1 MINDNVKVLT
11 KNNLQSGSAATLQYS
26 DECHVVEV
34 PNDAKHGKCVK
45 SGDKTTAVNTT

>member
-1 MINDNVKVLT
+1 MIKLKYWQKTISKAV
-11 KNNLQSGSAATLQYS
+11 SAATLQYS